1 MEAYELGK
9 DVGSTIGGSVSQKL
23 EETGVKDGIS
33 NIAKSS
39 YETGKSVG
47 SSVYTTGSSY
57 AESGYNKISQNQY
70 VSGGL

>member
-47 SSVYTTGSSY
+47 SSVYTTGS
-57 AESGYNKISQNQY
+57 
-70 VSGGL
+70 